1 MSSAH
6 LGGPVLTTAAPSDG
20 ARLLRTLGELK
31 AAGGADVAFGG
42 PVSRGGAGLD
52 ITGLHGN
59 RTRSLQGLH
68 VRSRRG
74 LGGQALALGRPV
86 SVTSYHDARG
96 ITHHY
101 DEPVRAERLQTV
113 TALPIIVDRAPRM
126 VLYLAHRA
134 EVTLGDIWF
143 ERLLPLTRRLE
154 REISVDDEV
163 RRRLATLLPHAGRST
178 GVARARSGRSDVDG
192 LTGSDLGE
200 IAAELGALA
209 DLVDDDRLRARL
221 ARVQQRIERGRGGER
236 ASSTRPGGAGDHGRP
251 AVPHLSAR
259 EVDVLAE
266 VALGHTNREVAEALG
281 LVESTVKGY
290 LKGAA
295 RKLGASNRVH
305 AVHLA
310 REAGLIT

>member
-6 LGGPVLTTAAPSDG
+6 LGGPALASAAPGEG
-20 ARLLRTLGELK
+20 ARLLRTLGEFK
-31 AAGGADVAFGG
+31 ALGGADVAFGG

-52 ITGLHGN
+52 ITGLHGT

-68 VRSRRG
+68 VRARRG

-134 EVTLGDIWF
+134 EVRLGDVWF

-154 REISVDDEV
+154 RDISVDDEV
-163 RRRLATLLPHAGRST
+163 RRRLAHLLPRATRRPAAGTADLAST
-178 GVARARSGRSDVDG
+178 PATADTAD
-192 LTGSDLGE
+192 LTRSDLGE

-221 ARVQQRIERGRGGER
+221 ATVQQRLERGRGGTAHATPQE
-236 ASSTRPGGAGDHGRP
+236 T
-251 AVPHLSAR
+251 PHLSAR

-290 LKGAA
+290 LKGAS

-305 AVHLA
+305 AVRLA
-310 REAGLIT
+310 REAGLID